1 MRFYSAPGMASRTER
16 KQQARTAR
24 EAAERADQRSAGR
37 RAAVLRLGL
46 VIGLALVVVIVAIVA
61 SSGGG
66 DTKTAG
72 NSGGNPGTGDAAAV
86 AAEFEGIPQQ
96 GVTLGK
102 PGAKYTLLEFADLQ
116 CPFCA
121 EYSNQALPTV
131 VDKYVR
137 TGKLNYE
144 LRLVSILGNDSAKA
158 AGAAAVAAKENKL
171 YQFAD
176 LFYRRQGQEN
186 SGYVTESF
194 LSDVAKGAGVNAS
207 SAVAASKQP
216 DQQALVK
223 QAAQKSAALGSQ
235 GTPDFYLKLPSGRL
249 VPVAPQDLTASAFTA
264 ALDHA
269 LIQT

>member
-1 MRFYSAPGMASRTER
+1 MASRAEQ
-16 KQQARTAR
+16 KQQARAAR
-24 EAAERADQRSAGR
+24 EAAERADQRSAKR
-37 RAAVLRLGL
+37 RASILRLGL
-46 VIGLALVVVIVAIVA
+46 VLGLAVVVVIVAIVA

-66 DTKTAG
+66 GSKTAS
-72 NSGGNPGTGDAAAV
+72 NSGGNPSTGDAAAV
-86 AAEFEGIPQQ
+86 AAEFKGIPQN

-102 PGAKYTLLEFADLQ
+102 PSAKYTLLEFADLQ

-137 TGKLNYE
+137 TGKINYE
-144 LRLVSILGNDSAKA
+144 LRLVGILGNDSVKGS
-158 AGAAAVAAKENKL
+158 GAAAVAAKENKL
-171 YQFAD
+171 YQFTD

-186 SGYVTESF
+186 SGYVTDSF

-207 SAVAASKQP
+207 AAVAASKQP

-223 QAAQKSAALGSQ
+223 QAAQKSAALGSG
-235 GTPDFYLKLPSGRL
+235 GTPDFYLKLPGGRL

-264 ALDHA
+264 ALDQA
-269 LIQT
+269 LTQT

>member
-1 MRFYSAPGMASRTER
+1 MASRTEQ
-16 KQQARTAR
+16 KQQARAAR
-24 EAAERADQRSAGR
+24 EAAERAEQ
-37 RAAVLRLGL
+37 RAAKRRTSILRLGL
-46 VIGLALVVVIVAIVA
+46 VAGLAVVVVLVAIVV

-66 DTKTAG
+66 G
-72 NSGGNPGTGDAAAV
+72 NTSTSSGGKASSGDAAAV
-86 AAEFEGIPQQ
+86 AAEFKGIPQQ

-137 TGKLNYE
+137 TGRIGYE
-144 LRLVSILGNDSAKA
+144 LRLVSILGDDSAKA
-158 AGAAAVAAKENKL
+158 AGAAAVAAKEGKL

-186 SGYVTESF
+186 SGYVTDGF
-194 LSDVAKGAGVNAS
+194 ISDVAKAVGVNAS
-207 SAVAASKQP
+207 AAVAASKQP

-223 QAAQKSAALGSQ
+223 QAAQKSAALGSS

-249 VPVAPQDLTASAFTA
+249 VGVAPQDLTASAFTA
-264 ALDHA
+264 ALDKA
-269 LIQT
+269 LAQT